1 VEAENVDAKDVI
13 IETTGLIDNYMKDTD
28 QDGRSAMQ
36 GFLLM
41 MDVNKLKEL
50 ANGFSCTRPHER
62 MNVVFSEISP
72 HAFSKFDKRACMV
85 DSAKDFPRC
94 FFEYLFTKAYLKG
107 IGSWDWVAFKKTI
120 ETVQLIQEIRATENH
135 VSQPNGR
142 RNFALAASV
151 F

>member
-1 VEAENVDAKDVI
+1 MDAKDVI
-13 IETTGLIDNYMKDTD
+13 IKTTGLIDNYMKDTD

-72 HAFSKFDKRACMV
+72 HAFSKFDKLACMV

-107 IGSWDWVAFKKTI
+107 NGSWDWVAFKKTI